1 MQSAAGIIAL
11 VGAVAASSTYE
22 YPQYSCV
29 SVDKRADDYWC
40 NKNCLDLDG
49 NFNDHPACFIDY
61 SEKSVHTVCQCEM
74 DYKTPKEYGGE
85 EYVVKITNLAFNQP
99 LSRPVVFAH
108 NEHKQLFK
116 FNGVAGKG
124 LRIVAEDGNPDV
136 LEKEVLNDK
145 NVGQVVVADG
155 IPPRQSVTT
164 KIYLSKDF
172 PFLSLASMAIN
183 TNDCFVAVNG
193 EYAYN
198 HKYSRYGLPGLDAG
212 TEANN
217 ELCTH
222 IPGPAC
228 TPESGNQRDMDG
240 AEGFIH
246 VHRGIHG
253 VNVGEY
259 LSESEQRAA
268 GGPFQ
273 PKFYDW
279 RNNMALIEVYKA

>member
-1 MQSAAGIIAL
+1 MQSVVVIIAL

-22 YPQYSCV
+22 YPQYSCI

-49 NFNDHPACFIDY
+49 KFNDHPACFIDY

-74 DYKTPKEYGGE
+74 DYKKPMEYEGE

-124 LRIVAEDGNPDV
+124 LRIVAEDGNP
-136 LEKEVLNDK
+136 
-145 NVGQVVVADG
+145 
-155 IPPRQSVTT
+155 R
-164 KIYLSKDF
+164 
-172 PFLSLASMAIN
+172 
-183 TNDCFVAVNG
+183 
-193 EYAYN
+193 
-198 HKYSRYGLPGLDAG
+198 LDAG

-228 TPESGNQRDMDG
+228 TPESGNQRDLDG

-253 VNVGEY
+253 VNVGEH

-273 PKFYDW
+273 PQFYDW
-279 RNNMALIEVYKA
+279 RNNMALVEVYKV